1 VVLCCVV
8 LCCVVWCCVSV
19 MSCGVWCDVR
29 DVCDICDVH
38 VWCVVCGS
46 GVHVMLWC
54 CEKYMSLDCNYETYS
69 SEVF

>member
-1 VVLCCVV
+1 MY
-8 LCCVVWCCVSV
+8 V
-19 MSCGVWCDVR
+19 MYVIYAMYTCG
-29 DVCDICDVH
+29 

-69 SEVF
+69 SEVL